1 MENKVT
7 IETVKIQGQSYLL
20 NGTMHVPG
28 NAPGNREY
36 ELIKKWL
43 SEGNTPEPEFIDEEI
58 QRQELQIKILEA
70 KLFLDKTDKK
80 VLPDYEFKEGD
91 NSLEWYIEERSKAR
105 AFIRANEVI

>member
-1 MENKVT
+1 MKYYKTNTDIKA
-7 IETVKIQGQSYLL
+7 IEQGQEFLIQEDWIEISEEEMLVITNPPKTDEQIL
-20 NGTMHVPG
+20 AEQVQ
-28 NAPGNREY
+28 EY
-36 ELIKKWL
+36 
-43 SEGNTPEPEFIDEEI
+43 
-58 QRQELQIKILEA
+58 

>member
-1 MENKVT
+1 MNSIISVKV
-7 IETVKIQGQSYLL
+7 QGSGWLL
-20 NGTMHVPG
+20 NNVMHVPG

-36 ELIKKWL
+36 EAIKKWL
-43 SEGNTPEPEFIDEEI
+43 AEGNIPEPEFTEE
-58 QRQELQIKILEA
+58 ELQIQELA
-70 KLFLDKTDKK
+70 KQVQAAKTFLDKTDKK

>member
-7 IETVKIQGQSYLL
+7 IQTVKTQGQWYLL

-28 NAPGNREY
+28 NADGNREY
-36 ELIKKWL
+36 ELIKQWL
-43 SEGNTPEPEFIDEEI
+43 ADGNTPEPEFTEDEL
-58 QRQELQIKILEA
+58 QAQELQKQVQEA
-70 KLFLDKTDKK
+70 KAFLDKTDKK

-91 NSLEWYIEERSKAR
+91 NSLELYIEERSKAR